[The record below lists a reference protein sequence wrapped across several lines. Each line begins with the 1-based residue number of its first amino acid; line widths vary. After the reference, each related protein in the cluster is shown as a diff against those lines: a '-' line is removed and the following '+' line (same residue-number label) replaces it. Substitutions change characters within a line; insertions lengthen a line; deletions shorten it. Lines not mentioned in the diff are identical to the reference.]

1 MSPGR
6 DTPSRPSQTQNP
18 NRFLSGARMRN
29 RARLSPR
36 EIRELWL
43 VLGPLK
49 RAQAEARVRTGR
61 TPGKLSE
68 GVRPETGRVRELIGR
83 QAGVSGVLAEKC
95 NAIYAAAEAE
105 PALFGPVVDYL
116 ERSENIHD
124 AFNRMRRLADLE
136 RVRRLAPVRARFATL
151 VFDPPWQDESVSA
164 HQRPPYATMTE
175 PEIAAMPVAAWAL
188 GEGHLY
194 VHAPGPFVPMAVRL
208 VQGWGYDFKQI
219 LTYRKTAWS
228 MGRYFR
234 TRDEY
239 CVFATRG
246 GLMLARADLPN
257 GFEGAPGE
265 HSEKPESF
273 YELVRRA
280 SPAPYGEA
288 FQRRPRPDFAN
299 LYAPQPALA
308 EAAE

>member
-1 MSPGR
+1 
-6 DTPSRPSQTQNP
+6 
-18 NRFLSGARMRN
+18 MRN

-36 EIRELWL
+36 EIQELWR
-43 VLGPLK
+43 VLGPVK
-49 RAQAEARVRTGR
+49 RAQAGERILRGG

-68 GVRPETGRVRELIGR
+68 GARAETGRVREQIGR
-83 QAGVSGVLAEKC
+83 LAGVSGVLAEKC
-95 NAIYAAAEAE
+95 NAIYEAADRD
-105 PALFGPVVDYL
+105 PGLFGPVVEYL

-136 RVRRLAPVRARFATL
+136 RVRQLAPLQGRFATL
-151 VFDPPWQDESVSA
+151 AFDPPWQDESVSA

-175 PEIAAMPVAAWAL
+175 AEIAAMPVASWVL
-188 GEGHLY
+188 DEGHLY

-219 LTYRKTAWS
+219 LTFRKAAIS

-257 GFEGAPGE
+257 GFEGATGE

-280 SPAPYGEA
+280 SPGPYGEA
-288 FQRRPRPDFAN
+288 FQRRARPDFAN
-299 LYAPQPALA
+299 LYAAPAYQ

>member
-1 MSPGR
+1 
-6 DTPSRPSQTQNP
+6 
-18 NRFLSGARMRN
+18 MRN

-49 RAQAEARVRTGR
+49 RAQASERILKGR
-61 TPGKLSE
+61 TPCKLA
-68 GVRPETGRVRELIGR
+68 GGPRPETGSVRDLIGR

-95 NAIYAAAEAE
+95 NAIYEAGARE
-105 PALFGPVVDYL
+105 PALFGPVVEYL

-124 AFNRMRRLADLE
+124 AFNRLRRLADQE
-136 RVRRLAPVRARFATL
+136 RVRQLGPVLGRFVTLA
-151 VFDPPWQDESVSA
+151 FDPPWQDETVSA

-175 PEIAAMPVAAWAL
+175 AEIAAIPVDEWAMD
-188 GEGHLY
+188 EGHLY
-194 VHAPGPFVPMAVRL
+194 VHAPGPFVPTAVRL
-208 VQGWGYDFKQI
+208 AQGWGYDFKQI
-219 LTYRKTAWS
+219 LTYRKASIS

-239 CVFATRG
+239 VVFATRG
-246 GLMLARADLPN
+246 GLMLGRADLQN

-273 YELVRRA
+273 YELVRQA
-280 SPAPYGEA
+280 SPGPYGEA
-288 FQRRPRPDFAN
+288 FQRKPRPDFVN
-299 LYAPQPALA
+299 LYAPRPTFM